1 MATTN
6 DALITQS
13 AQMGLGKKVL
23 SSVVAALNEG
33 NIIHAVG
40 EFGEEFKF
48 IDHAL
53 ELEFNDKARLGEF
66 LHKSHELFPDARLE
80 LMAIFECGSHVIA
93 EWNLTA
99 THVEIFWLGH
109 ERRVRRFL
117 SGISVVDITDGRIRE
132 WSDYYDKL
140 TARRGRL
147 AAFFTEW
154 TEH

>member
-1 MATTN
+1 
-6 DALITQS
+6 
-13 AQMGLGKKVL
+13 MGLGKKVL
-23 SSVVAALNEG
+23 SAVVAALNEG
-33 NIIHAVG
+33 NIIHALD
-40 EFGEEFKF
+40 EFGEEFKL

-93 EWNLTA
+93 EWSLA
-99 THVEIFWLGH
+99 VTHVELFWLGR
-109 ERRVRRFL
+109 ERRVRRSL
-117 SGISVVDITDGRIRE
+117 LGISVVGITDGRISE

-147 AAFFTEW
+147 ADFFTEW
-154 TEH
+154 TEQ